1 MSNHLRIT
9 PSGSSLSAYGWLK
22 WVILVV
28 SIILVA
34 YCMPRESRHSYS
46 YEVNRP
52 WNYSLLTAPFDIPIT
67 LDSISAQQARDSIDA
82 RFEPVYKRNALT
94 DKNTVNM
101 VASLI
106 QSHTD
111 IKLSPGERNKLIN
124 EIRNVYERG
133 IVAPETYAEI
143 RAGRLKHVRMIHNN
157 TAVSIPTTNYL
168 SARAA
173 YARLDSVLA
182 DTRYHAAIAAIRLP
196 ELLTPNVVMD
206 TLTTERMLMESYQ
219 KATAARGIIQQGQRI
234 IDRGEI
240 VTPETYNVLRN
251 YDSILAERGLNDRTG
266 DYYPALG
273 KLLFLTLLFGAL
285 YAFLFFFRRD
295 YFRSPRVM
303 AFIML
308 VIVGMTLF
316 AYGMSALFTSGLYV
330 VPFSMIAVI
339 TLVFLDSRTAFFTTI
354 VAIIGSTVVAAFPFE
369 FFFLQWLAAV
379 MAINSIKSLT
389 KRSELIRTAVLV
401 FLSYVFGFVAIE
413 LIQGVEIN
421 GSTLRMMGYFAVNS
435 VLISFAYVLMFLLEK
450 MFGFTSRVTLVE
462 LSDINHPLLRELS
475 EECPGTFQHS
485 MSVSNLATAAANRIG
500 ANVQLVRAGALYHD
514 IGKIANPAFFTE
526 NQHGVN
532 PHDALDPQQSAR
544 IVIGHVTEGLK
555 RAEKAKLPT
564 VLRSFIS
571 EHHGRGKAKYFYT
584 TWCNNHPGEQ
594 PDEAAFTYPGPNP
607 QCRETSIL
615 MMADAV
621 EAASRS
627 LTDHSPESIS
637 GLVNKIIDSQ
647 IADGLH
653 NESPISFRDVR
664 DIKDTFSARLRTM
677 FHGRIPYPEMK
688 KRAEAAKAAQEKKL
702 QTPTPTHTPQPD
714 SSNYKNLNDP
724 RKA

>member
-1 MSNHLRIT
+1 MSNQLRT
-9 PSGSSLSAYGWLK
+9 SPSGTPLSAYGWLK
-22 WVILVV
+22 WVILAI
-28 SIILVA
+28 SIVLVA
-34 YCMPRESRHSYS
+34 YCMPRESTNNYI

-67 LDSISAQQARDSIDA
+67 LDSISAQKAKDSIDM
-82 RFEPVYKRNALT
+82 RFEPVYTRDALT
-94 DKNTVNM
+94 DKNTVNT

-106 QSHTD
+106 QSNKN
-111 IKLSPGERNKLIN
+111 INLSPGECNRLIK
-124 EIRNVYERG
+124 EIRKVYDLG
-133 IVAPETYAEI
+133 IVTAETYAEI
-143 RAGRLKHVRMIHNN
+143 RAGRLKNVRMIHDN
-157 TAVSIPTTNYL
+157 TAVSIPTSNYM

-173 YARLDSVLA
+173 YAHLDSVLA
-182 DTRYHAAIAAIRLP
+182 DQRYRSAIATIRLP
-196 ELLTPNVVMD
+196 ELLTPNVLLD
-206 TLTTERMLMESYQ
+206 SATTFRMLNESYQ

-240 VTPETYNVLRN
+240 VSPVTFTVLQNFETL
-251 YDSILAERGLNDRTG
+251 LEERGTASDTSN
-266 DYYPALG
+266 YYPILG
-273 KLLFLTLLFGAL
+273 KLLFLLLLFGAL
-285 YAFLFFFRRD
+285 YAFLYFFRRD
-295 YFRSPRVM
+295 YFESPRVM

-308 VIVGMTLF
+308 MTVGFILF
-316 AYGMSALFTSGLYV
+316 SFGMAAAFSAGLFM
-330 VPFSMIAVI
+330 VPYTMVAII
-339 TLVFLDSRTAFFTTI
+339 TLVFLDSRTAFFTYLVTI
-354 VAIIGSTVVAAFPFE
+354 LGCSTVAAFHLE
-369 FFFLQWLAAV
+369 FIFIQWLAGV
-379 MAINSIKSLT
+379 MAINSIKGLT

-401 FLSYVFGFVAIE
+401 FLSYALAYVAVE
-413 LIQGVEIN
+413 LIQGAEIN
-421 GSTLRMMGYFAVNS
+421 HGMLKMMGYFAINAVF
-435 VLISFAYVLMFLLEK
+435 ISFAYILVFLLEK
-450 MFGFTSRVTLVE
+450 LFGFTSRVTLVE

-485 MSVSNLATAAANRIG
+485 MAVSNLATAAANRIG

-532 PHDALDPQQSAR
+532 PHDALDPMQSAR

-571 EHHGRGKAKYFYT
+571 EHHGKGKAKYFYT
-584 TWCNNHPGEQ
+584 TWCNTHPGQE
-594 PDEAAFTYPGPNP
+594 PDVSAFTYPGPNP
-607 QCRETSIL
+607 QTRETSIL

-627 LTDHSPESIS
+627 LTDHSPEAIS
-637 GLVNKIIDSQ
+637 ALVNKIIDSQ

-688 KRAEAAKAAQEKKL
+688 KNQKENTRPAEAA
-702 QTPTPTHTPQPD
+702 HQPRPE
-714 SSNYKNLNDP
+714 SSNFNTLNDP
-724 RKA
+724 RQSQ